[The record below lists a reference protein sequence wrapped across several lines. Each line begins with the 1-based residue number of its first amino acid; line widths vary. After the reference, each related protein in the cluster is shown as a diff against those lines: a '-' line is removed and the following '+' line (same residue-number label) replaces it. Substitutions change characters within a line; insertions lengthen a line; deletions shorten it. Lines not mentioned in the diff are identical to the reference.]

1 MSVTATGLVRALD
14 GIDRARNVALVA
26 VLALMVLIYTASFL
40 SRYVPAVGS
49 LNWAEELTR
58 FLHVKAVFLGYGH
71 LVRRRGHIAT
81 DVLAS
86 RLPHPARRVLTV
98 VGEVM
103 LAALS
108 VVFIWYGAQM
118 VVLNADQQAP
128 SLGMSGIDA
137 LRGWPTSMAW
147 PYLAIPVAG
156 ALALLDQIGAHL
168 APRDPGRLGGAEAL

>member
-1 MSVTATGLVRALD
+1 MSATVLVRALD
-14 GIDRARNVALVA
+14 AIDRVRNAALVA
-26 VLALMVLIYTASFL
+26 VLALMVLVYTASFL

-58 FLHVKAVFLGYGH
+58 FLHVWAVFLGYGH

-86 RLPHPARRVLTV
+86 RLPHPARRALSVA
-98 VGEVM
+98 GELM

-128 SLGMSGIDA
+128 SLGMAGIDA

-156 ALALLDQIGAHL
+156 ALALLDQLGAPI
-168 APRDPGRLGGAEAL
+168 APRDHGPVGATEAP